1 MATTEA
7 ISFSKLHRYGEQGD
21 AGAQFNLG
29 ILYEHGPCVTQD
41 FQEAAKWYRMA
52 AEQGHAA
59 LGYKPPAPAIQRRVR
74 PPCVVF
80 LRR

>member
-1 MATTEA
+1 MGRFGKEQVMATTEA

-59 LGYKPPAPAIQRRVR
+59 LG
-74 PPCVVF
+74 
-80 LRR
+80 